1 MSQNL
6 NQNKN
11 SQSGIT
17 FTFRLSETLFAVIL
31 TAGVSFG
38 GGFTVANS
46 QQSTGNNQ
54 QSNVNCSV
62 QNQSTHRKSTTLD

>member
-1 MSQNL
+1 MSQNS
-6 NQNKN
+6 NHNKN
-11 SQSGIT
+11 TQSGII

-46 QQSTGNNQ
+46 QQST
-54 QSNVNCSV
+54 VNCSV
-62 QNQSTHRKSTTLD
+62 QNQSTPRKSMIID